1 MKKIMTNIKTLAA
14 LLMASATFAACSSD
28 DNTIDQQPAQPA
40 GQQVYTMTVNAQKGG
55 DAATT
60 RALTLDG
67 KTLNATWATT
77 ENIYV
82 KKGETWATGSLQPQA
97 DGTTATLKGELSGIT
112 IAAGDVLTL
121 QFPKSGDISYD
132 GQAGTLEDIAA
143 NFDYATAT
151 ATVASVSATGNINP
165 TEATTTFQ
173 NQQAIVKFTLVDKG
187 TNAAINATKLT
198 VSDGTNSY
206 TITPASATSEIYVA
220 IPGIADKTVT
230 LTATVG
236 EDTYTFEKTGVTFT
250 NGKYYAIAV
259 KMAKEAAAIDLSM
272 VDCAG
277 TARASQWTANC
288 YMVHTAGDY
297 KLPLVYGNAIKNG
310 ETNTA
315 AYTGVTSSNTTA
327 TFPRHDGNA
336 ITAPWIKDNGITVAS
351 AALLWQDADGLVTA
365 VGIDGDYLTL
375 TVGKDAATQEG
386 NALVAAKTSDGTIV
400 WSWHIWVTK
409 QTFADLTTVATGSH
423 DYKVTPVNLGWVGD
437 ATSATGYNT
446 YYQWGRKD
454 AFIPSTGSNNTN
466 HTVYDISGATVTGF
480 TYEANTTATIAD
492 NIKNP
497 TTHYYNS
504 TTKGSCST
512 KFYNMWDAKETSGGE
527 NIATATVKTVYDP
540 CPAGFCVPT
549 GNLYYYIKNGS
560 GVSFTWDS
568 TNMGRSLTSVT
579 PNVFF
584 PASGCRYGSSGSLYN
599 VGSLGYYWSASA
611 YSSNANYARYLYFP
625 SGSWNWDYG
634 SRSLGVPVRA
644 VTEK

>member
-1 MKKIMTNIKTLAA
+1 MKNYLNNIKALAA

-28 DNTIDQQPAQPA
+28 DNITDQQPAQPT

-60 RALTLDG
+60 RALALDG

-82 KKGETWATGSLQPQA
+82 KKGDTWATGSLQPDA
-97 DGTTATLKGELSGIT
+97 DAATATLKGTLSGIT
-112 IAAGDVLTL
+112 IEAGDELTL

-132 GQAGTLEDIAA
+132 GQQGTLADIAA
-143 NFDYATAT
+143 NYDYATAT
-151 ATVASVSATGNINP
+151 VTVESVSATGNINP
-165 TEATTTFQ
+165 MEATTTFQ
-173 NQQAIVKFTLVDKG
+173 NQQAIVKFTLSDG
-187 TNAAINATKLT
+187 TTTLNASELT
-198 VSDGTNSY
+198 VSDGTNDY
-206 TITPASATSEIYVA
+206 TVTPASATSELYVA
-220 IPGIADKTVT
+220 IPGISSQTVT

-236 EDTYTFEKTGVTFT
+236 SDTYTYEKANVTFT

-272 VDCAG
+272 LDCAG

-310 ETNTA
+310 RTNTA
-315 AYTGVTSSNTTA
+315 AYTGVTSTTTTL
-327 TFPRHDGNA
+327 TFPRHDGKA

-409 QTFADLTTVATGSH
+409 QTFADLTNVATGSH

-454 AFIPSTGSNNTN
+454 AFIPSTGSGNTN

-480 TYEANTTATIAD
+480 TYEASTTATIAD

-497 TTHYYNS
+497 TTHYYNN
-504 TTKGSCST
+504 TTKGSCAT
-512 KFYNMWDAKETSGGE
+512 TFYNMWDAQETSGGD

-560 GVSFTWDS
+560 GVSFTWDD
-568 TNMGRSLTSVT
+568 TNKGRSLTSVT

-584 PASGCRYGSSGSLYN
+584 PASGCRNGSNGSLYN
-599 VGSLGYYWSASA
+599 VGGLGYYWSASA
-611 YSSNANYARYLYFP
+611 YDSKAIYARYLYFP
-625 SGSWNWDYG
+625 SGKWDWDYG

-644 VTEK
+644 VAEE